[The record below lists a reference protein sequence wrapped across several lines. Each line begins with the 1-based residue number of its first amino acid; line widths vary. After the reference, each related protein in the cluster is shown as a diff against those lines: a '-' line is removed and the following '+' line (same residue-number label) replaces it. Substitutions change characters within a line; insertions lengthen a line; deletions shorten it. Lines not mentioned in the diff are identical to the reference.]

1 MSHVPDHE
9 ATHLLPPHAA
19 SIVLARRAVEALP
32 LEPART
38 GEVKLIVS
46 ELVTNSIEHG
56 ELGVHD
62 RIELRALVD
71 RRGALHMEV
80 RDPGPV
86 RGRTPS
92 AAWAGGSS
100 SAWPIAGAAT
110 AATAW
115 RACGSSSTRW
125 VAGPD
130 RTTPPEPLGSGGAL
144 GGEDLRASSGPA
156 CPCGCAP

>member
-1 MSHVPDHE
+1 MPHVPDHE

-56 ELGVHD
+56 ELGAHD

-80 RDPGPV
+80 RDPGPGPRPGAK
-86 RGRTPS
+86 RGMGWRILERM
-92 AAWAGGSS
+92 ADRWGADRRDGLARVWFELDAVGG
-100 SAWPIAGAAT
+100 P
-110 AATAW
+110 
-115 RACGSSSTRW
+115 
-125 VAGPD
+125 
-130 RTTPPEPLGSGGAL
+130 
-144 GGEDLRASSGPA
+144 
-156 CPCGCAP
+156 

>member
-1 MSHVPDHE
+1 MPHVPDHE

-56 ELGVHD
+56 ELGAHD

-71 RRGALHMEV
+71 RRGGLHMEV
-80 RDPGPV
+80 RDPGRA
-86 RGRTPS
+86 RGRMRS

-110 AATAW
+110 AATAS
-115 RACGSSSTRW
+115 RACGSSSTPR
-125 VAGPD
+125 AGPES
-130 RTTPPEPLGSGGAL
+130 RRRPSLAARAAPSGGGFA
-144 GGEDLRASSGPA
+144 GV
-156 CPCGCAP
+156 

>member
-1 MSHVPDHE
+1 MPHVPDHE

-32 LEPART
+32 LQPART

-56 ELGVHD
+56 DLGAHD

-80 RDPGPV
+80 RDPGPGPRPDAKRGMGWRILERMADRWGSDRRDGLGARVV
-86 RGRTPS
+86 RARRGGRALTERRRPS
-92 AAWAGGSS
+92 LAAR
-100 SAWPIAGAAT
+100 AA
-110 AATAW
+110 
-115 RACGSSSTRW
+115 
-125 VAGPD
+125 P
-130 RTTPPEPLGSGGAL
+130 SGGRFA
-144 GGEDLRASSGPA
+144 GV
-156 CPCGCAP
+156 

>member
-1 MSHVPDHE
+1 MPHVPDHE

-32 LEPART
+32 LQPART

-56 ELGVHD
+56 DLGAHD

-71 RRGALHMEV
+71 GRGALHMEV
-80 RDPGPV
+80 RDPGRA
-86 RGRTPS
+86 RGRTRS

-100 SAWPIAGAAT
+100 SAWPTAGAAT

-115 RACGSSSTRW
+115 RACGSSSTRR
-125 VAGPD
+125 AGPD
-130 RTTPPEPLGSGGAL
+130 RPTPPETRGSGGAL
-144 GGEDLRASSGPA
+144 GGRFAGV
-156 CPCGCAP
+156 